1 MPDKYGEDQDS
12 YCYPDSDVLINLF
25 SITDATTLSAAEVE
39 FTRLRLEQYASPS
52 FSNFSLATL
61 KNIHHYLFQDLYKW
75 AGELRTVDIR
85 KGSTRFAHCDFIESS
100 AQKLFHQLAQEDC
113 LKGLPQTEFVNRVAF
128 YYSELNAIHPFR
140 DGNGRAQR
148 LLFECIAINAGY
160 QLRWQEIDAERWGQ
174 VNAEAFFGRLES
186 LIAQLSLAIS
196 QL

>member
-12 YCYPDSDVLINLF
+12 YCYPDSDVLINLL

-85 KGSTRFAHCDFIESS
+85 KGSTRFAHCDFIES
-100 AQKLFHQLAQEDC
+100 
-113 LKGLPQTEFVNRVAF
+113 
-128 YYSELNAIHPFR
+128 R